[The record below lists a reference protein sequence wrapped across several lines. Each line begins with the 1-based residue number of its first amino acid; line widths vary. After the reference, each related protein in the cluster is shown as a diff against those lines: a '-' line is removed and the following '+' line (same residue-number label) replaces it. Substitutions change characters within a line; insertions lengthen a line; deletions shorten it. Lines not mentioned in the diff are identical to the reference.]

1 MEEAIQPTMDS
12 SILGLVVDSSTL
24 IAAERNRVDPALA
37 IETIRAGAGHAPIA
51 ISAWT
56 IAELA
61 HGIYRANTSERRQTS
76 GSLLT
81 D

>member
-61 HGIYRANTSERRQTS
+61 HGIYANTSERRQTS